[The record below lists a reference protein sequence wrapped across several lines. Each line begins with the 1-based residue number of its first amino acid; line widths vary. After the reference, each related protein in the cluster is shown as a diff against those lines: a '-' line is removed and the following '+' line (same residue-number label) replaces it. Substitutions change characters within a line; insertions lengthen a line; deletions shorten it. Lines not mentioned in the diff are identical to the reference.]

1 MEKEIQIIQD
11 LFIPVLQKDKRFDV
25 SKCDNPFWKKILQE
39 FIDYQQDSKPFYAII
54 YGLELAE
61 PMKVIH
67 KLENL
72 QHSFLDQL
80 AEENVLGYSSE
91 SIVKLEQ
98 NNPFFKERVEFYKN
112 LEKAIILSERKRIKS
127 ELPSMYDKYSLEL
140 DEKQLTQT
148 IANRERKA
156 LRDKMKL
163 WDKELLAEK
172 EEEQVIE
179 LSANKT
185 ITKTFPLMSY
195 IKYALAACLVIGLGF
210 WFELYINTTKIQTFG
225 SSDRDTENVE
235 NYEIEDSNSLE
246 LPNPVLVDA
255 TNVSKDTNALVNE
268 GMGYTSSNNKIKLV
282 SINNTERIVSIKNA
296 IDTYQ
301 KFIQKELL
309 KNSGADPKNKKI
321 RIEVEKNIDSLAKEL
336 TELQKKQNTYLFD
349 GKKLTLYDIPS
360 DNITLLAF
368 ENKFYV
374 KNKNDFYVL
383 TVANEPQQFSK
394 VINDALKENLEK
406 ILFDNGKFE

>member
-11 LFIPVLQKDKRFDV
+11 LFIPVLQKDERFDA
-25 SKCDNPFWKKILQE
+25 SKCDNAFWEKILQE
-39 FIDYQQDSKPFYAII
+39 FIDYQQDSKPFYATV
-54 YGLELAE
+54 YSLELAE

-91 SIVKLEQ
+91 GIVKLEQ

-112 LEKAIILSERKRIKS
+112 LEKAIILSERKSIKS
-127 ELPSMYDKYSLEL
+127 ELPAMYDKYTFEL
-140 DEKQLTQT
+140 DEKQLAQA

-282 SINNTERIVSIKNA
+282 SINNTERIISIKNA
-296 IDTYQ
+296 IDAYQ
-301 KFIQKELL
+301 KFIQKEFLTI
-309 KNSGADPKNKKI
+309 SGADPKNKKI
-321 RIEVEKNIDSLAKEL
+321 RIEVEKKIDSLAKEL

-394 VINDALKENLEK
+394 VIDDALKENLEK

>member
-91 SIVKLEQ
+91 GIVKLEQ
-98 NNPFFKERVEFYKN
+98 NNPFFKERVQFYKN
-112 LEKAIILSERKRIKS
+112 LEKAIILSERKRMKS
-127 ELPSMYDKYSLEL
+127 ELPSMYDKYTFEL
-140 DEKQLTQT
+140 DEKQLAQA

-309 KNSGADPKNKKI
+309 KDSGADPKNKKI
-321 RIEVEKNIDSLAKEL
+321 RIEVEKKIDSLAKEL

>member
-91 SIVKLEQ
+91 GIVKLEQ
-98 NNPFFKERVEFYKN
+98 NNPFFKERVQFYKN
-112 LEKAIILSERKRIKS
+112 LEKAIILSERKRMKS
-127 ELPSMYDKYSLEL
+127 ELPSMYDKYTFEL
-140 DEKQLTQT
+140 DEKQLAQA

-309 KNSGADPKNKKI
+309 KDSGADPKNKKI
-321 RIEVEKNIDSLAKEL
+321 RIEVEKKIDSLAKEL

-394 VINDALKENLEK
+394 VIDDALKENLEK

>member
-11 LFIPVLQKDKRFDV
+11 LFIPVLQKDECFDAL
-25 SKCDNPFWKKILQE
+25 KCDNTFWEKILQE
-39 FIDYQQDSKPFYAII
+39 FIDYQQDSKPFYATI

-80 AEENVLGYSSE
+80 AEENVLGYSSV
-91 SIVKLEQ
+91 SIVKLEHD
-98 NNPFFKERVEFYKN
+98 NPFFNERVQFYKN

-127 ELPSMYDKYSLEL
+127 ELPSMYDKYSFEL
-140 DEKQLTQT
+140 DEKQLAQA

-179 LSANKT
+179 LSSNKT
-185 ITKTFPLMSY
+185 ITKTLPLMSY
-195 IKYALAACLVIGLGF
+195 IKFAIAACLVIGLGF

-225 SSDRDTENVE
+225 SSDRDAENVE
-235 NYEIEDSNSLE
+235 NHEIEDSNSLE

-255 TNVSKDTNALVNE
+255 TSISKVTEALVNE

-282 SINNTERIVSIKNA
+282 SINNTERIISIKNA
-296 IDTYQ
+296 IDAYQ

-309 KNSGADPKNKKI
+309 TDSGAAPKNKKI
-321 RIEVEKNIDSLAKEL
+321 RIEVEKKIDSLAKEL

-349 GKKLTLYDIPS
+349 GKILTLYDIPS

-374 KNKNDFYVL
+374 KKKNDFYVL
-383 TVANEPQQFSK
+383 TVANEPKQFSK
-394 VINDALKENLEK
+394 VIDDALKENLEK

>member
-11 LFIPVLQKDKRFDV
+11 LFIPVLQKDERFDA
-25 SKCDNPFWKKILQE
+25 SKCDNTFWEKILQE
-39 FIDYQQDSKPFYAII
+39 FIVYQQDSKPFYATI
-54 YGLELAE
+54 YSLELAE

-67 KLENL
+67 ELENL

-80 AEENVLGYSSE
+80 AEENVLGYSSV

-98 NNPFFKERVEFYKN
+98 NNPFFKERVQFYKN
-112 LEKAIILSERKRIKS
+112 LEKAIILSERKSIKS
-127 ELPSMYDKYSLEL
+127 ELSSMYDKYSFEL
-140 DEKQLTQT
+140 DEKQLAQA

-156 LRDKMKL
+156 LRDKMKF
-163 WDKELLAEK
+163 WDKELLALN

-179 LSANKT
+179 LSSNKT
-185 ITKTFPLMSY
+185 ITKTLPLMSY
-195 IKYALAACLVIGLGF
+195 IKYAIAACLVIGLGF
-210 WFELYINTTKIQTFG
+210 WFENSQNHKDVPVNKVVKNNIYK
-225 SSDRDTENVE
+225 
-235 NYEIEDSNSLE
+235 DSNSLE
-246 LPNPVLVDA
+246 PPKPVLVDA
-255 TNVSKDTNALVNE
+255 TNVSKFTEALVNE

-301 KFIQKELL
+301 KFIQKEFLTV
-309 KNSGADPKNKKI
+309 SGADPKNKKI

-374 KNKNDFYVL
+374 KKKNEFYVL
-383 TVANEPQQFSK
+383 TFADEPQQFSK
-394 VINDALKENLEK
+394 VIDDALKENLEK

>member
-1 MEKEIQIIQD
+1 M
-11 LFIPVLQKDKRFDV
+11 
-25 SKCDNPFWKKILQE
+25 
-39 FIDYQQDSKPFYAII
+39 
-54 YGLELAE
+54 
-61 PMKVIH
+61 
-67 KLENL
+67 
-72 QHSFLDQL
+72 
-80 AEENVLGYSSE
+80 GYSSE

-195 IKYALAACLVIGLGF
+195 IKYAIAACLVIGLGF
-210 WFELYINTTKIQTFG
+210 WFENNQNHKDVPVNKVVKNNIY
-225 SSDRDTENVE
+225 
-235 NYEIEDSNSLE
+235 EDSNSLE
-246 LPNPVLVDA
+246 PPKPVLVDA
-255 TNVSKDTNALVNE
+255 TSISKVIEALVNE
-268 GMGYTSSNNKIKLV
+268 GMGYTSSNNKIKVV
-282 SINNTERIVSIKNA
+282 SINNSERIVSIKNA
-296 IDTYQ
+296 IDAYQ
-301 KFIQKELL
+301 KFIQMELL
-309 KNSGADPKNKKI
+309 KDSGADPKNKKT
-321 RIEVEKNIDSLAKEL
+321 RIEVEKKIDSLAKEL

-394 VINDALKENLEK
+394 VIDDALKENLEK

>member
-11 LFIPVLQKDKRFDV
+11 LFIPVLQKDVRFDA
-25 SKCDNPFWKKILQE
+25 SKCDNTFWEEIVQE
-39 FIDYQQDSKPFYAII
+39 FIVYQQDSKPFYATI

-80 AEENVLGYSSE
+80 AEENVLGYSSV
-91 SIVKLEQ
+91 SIVKLEHD
-98 NNPFFKERVEFYKN
+98 NPFFNERVQFYKN

-127 ELPSMYDKYSLEL
+127 ELPSMYDKYSFEL
-140 DEKQLTQT
+140 DEKQLAQA

-179 LSANKT
+179 LYANKT
-185 ITKTFPLMSY
+185 ITKTLPLMPY
-195 IKYALAACLVIGLGF
+195 IKYAIAACLVIGLGF

-225 SSDRDTENVE
+225 SSDRDAENVE
-235 NYEIEDSNSLE
+235 NHEIEDSNSLE

-255 TNVSKDTNALVNE
+255 TSISKVTEALVNE

-282 SINNTERIVSIKNA
+282 SINNTERIISIKNA
-296 IDTYQ
+296 IDAYQ

-309 KNSGADPKNKKI
+309 TVSGADPKNKKI

-394 VINDALKENLEK
+394 VIDDALKENLEK

>member
-1 MEKEIQIIQD
+1 
-11 LFIPVLQKDKRFDV
+11 
-25 SKCDNPFWKKILQE
+25 
-39 FIDYQQDSKPFYAII
+39 
-54 YGLELAE
+54 
-61 PMKVIH
+61 MKVIH

-91 SIVKLEQ
+91 GIVKLEQ
-98 NNPFFKERVEFYKN
+98 NNPFFKERVQFYKN
-112 LEKAIILSERKRIKS
+112 LEKAIILSERKRMKS
-127 ELPSMYDKYSLEL
+127 ELPSMYDKYTFEL
-140 DEKQLTQT
+140 DEKQLAQA

-309 KNSGADPKNKKI
+309 KDSGADPKNKKI

-349 GKKLTLYDIPS
+349 GKILTIHDVPY
-360 DNITLLAF
+360 DNIMLLAF

>member
-91 SIVKLEQ
+91 GIVKLEQ
-98 NNPFFKERVEFYKN
+98 NNPFFKERVQFYKN
-112 LEKAIILSERKRIKS
+112 LEKAIILSERKRMKS
-127 ELPSMYDKYSLEL
+127 ELPSMYDKYTFEL
-140 DEKQLTQT
+140 DEKQLAQA

-309 KNSGADPKNKKI
+309 KDSGADPKNKKI

-349 GKKLTLYDIPS
+349 GKILTIHDVPY
-360 DNITLLAF
+360 DNIMLLAF

>member
-11 LFIPVLQKDKRFDV
+11 LFIPVLQKDECFDAL
-25 SKCDNPFWKKILQE
+25 KCDNTFWEKILHE
-39 FIDYQQDSKPFYAII
+39 FIDYQQDSKPFYATI

-112 LEKAIILSERKRIKS
+112 LEKAIILSERKSIKS
-127 ELPSMYDKYSLEL
+127 ELPAMYDKYTFEL
-140 DEKQLTQT
+140 DEKKLAQA
-148 IANRERKA
+148 IANREHKA

-163 WDKELLAEK
+163 WDKELLAVN

-179 LSANKT
+179 SSSNKT
-185 ITKTFPLMSY
+185 ITKTLPLMSY
-195 IKYALAACLVIGLGF
+195 IKYAIAACLVIGLGF
-210 WFELYINTTKIQTFG
+210 WFENNQNHKDVPVNKVVKNNIY
-225 SSDRDTENVE
+225 
-235 NYEIEDSNSLE
+235 EDSNSLE
-246 LPNPVLVDA
+246 PPKPVLVDA
-255 TNVSKDTNALVNE
+255 TSVSKFTEALVNE
-268 GMGYTSSNNKIKLV
+268 GMGFTSSNNKIKLV

-309 KNSGADPKNKKI
+309 KDSGADPKNKKI
-321 RIEVEKNIDSLAKEL
+321 RIEVEKKIDSLAKEL

-394 VINDALKENLEK
+394 VIDDALKENLEK

>member
-91 SIVKLEQ
+91 GIVKLEQ

-112 LEKAIILSERKRIKS
+112 LEKAIILSERKRMKS
-127 ELPSMYDKYSLEL
+127 ELPSMYDKYTFEL
-140 DEKQLTQT
+140 DEKQLAQA

-309 KNSGADPKNKKI
+309 KDSGADPKNKKI

>member
-11 LFIPVLQKDKRFDV
+11 LFIPVLQKDERFDA
-25 SKCDNPFWKKILQE
+25 SKCDNTFWEKILQE

-91 SIVKLEQ
+91 GIVKLEQ
-98 NNPFFKERVEFYKN
+98 NNPFFKERVQFYKN
-112 LEKAIILSERKRIKS
+112 LEKAIILSERKRMKS
-127 ELPSMYDKYSLEL
+127 ELPSMYDKYTFEL
-140 DEKQLTQT
+140 DEKQLAQA

-309 KNSGADPKNKKI
+309 KDSGADPKNKKI

>member
-91 SIVKLEQ
+91 GIVKLEQ
-98 NNPFFKERVEFYKN
+98 NNPFFKERVQFYKN
-112 LEKAIILSERKRIKS
+112 LEKAIILSERKRMKS
-127 ELPSMYDKYSLEL
+127 ELPSMYDKYTFEL
-140 DEKQLTQT
+140 DEKQLAQA

-309 KNSGADPKNKKI
+309 KDSGADPKNKKT
-321 RIEVEKNIDSLAKEL
+321 RIEVEKKIDSLAKEL

>member
-91 SIVKLEQ
+91 GIVKLEQ
-98 NNPFFKERVEFYKN
+98 NNPFFKERVQFYKN

-127 ELPSMYDKYSLEL
+127 ELPSMYDKYTFEL
-140 DEKQLTQT
+140 DEKQLAQA

-309 KNSGADPKNKKI
+309 KDSGADPKNKKI

-394 VINDALKENLEK
+394 VIDDALKENLEK

>member
-11 LFIPVLQKDKRFDV
+11 LFIPVLQKDERFDA
-25 SKCDNPFWKKILQE
+25 SKCDNAFWEKILQE

-80 AEENVLGYSSE
+80 AEENVLGYSSV
-91 SIVKLEQ
+91 SIVKLEHD
-98 NNPFFKERVEFYKN
+98 NPFFNERVQFYKN
-112 LEKAIILSERKRIKS
+112 LEKAIILSERKRMKS
-127 ELPSMYDKYSLEL
+127 ELPSMYDKYTFEL
-140 DEKQLTQT
+140 DEKQLAQA

-309 KNSGADPKNKKI
+309 KDSGADPKNKKI

-394 VINDALKENLEK
+394 VIDDALKENLEK

>member
-11 LFIPVLQKDKRFDV
+11 LFIPVLQKDERFDV
-25 SKCDNPFWKKILQE
+25 SKCDNTFWEKILQE
-39 FIDYQQDSKPFYAII
+39 FIVYQQDSKPFYATI
-54 YGLELAE
+54 YSLELAE

-91 SIVKLEQ
+91 GIVKLEQ
-98 NNPFFKERVEFYKN
+98 NNPFFKERVQFYKN

-127 ELPSMYDKYSLEL
+127 ELPSMYDKYSFEL
-140 DEKQLTQT
+140 DEKKLAQA
-148 IANRERKA
+148 IANREHKA

-185 ITKTFPLMSY
+185 ITKTLPLMSY
-195 IKYALAACLVIGLGF
+195 IKYAIAACLVIGLGF

-235 NYEIEDSNSLE
+235 NYD
-246 LPNPVLVDA
+246 
-255 TNVSKDTNALVNE
+255 
-268 GMGYTSSNNKIKLV
+268 
-282 SINNTERIVSIKNA
+282 
-296 IDTYQ
+296 
-301 KFIQKELL
+301 
-309 KNSGADPKNKKI
+309 
-321 RIEVEKNIDSLAKEL
+321 DSLFA
-336 TELQKKQNTYLFD
+336 
-349 GKKLTLYDIPS
+349 
-360 DNITLLAF
+360 
-368 ENKFYV
+368 
-374 KNKNDFYVL
+374 
-383 TVANEPQQFSK
+383 ANESGQY
-394 VINDALKENLEK
+394 VIADRKSVV
-406 ILFDNGKFE
+406 

>member
-112 LEKAIILSERKRIKS
+112 LEKAIILSERKRMKS
-127 ELPSMYDKYSLEL
+127 ELPSMYDKYTFEL
-140 DEKQLTQT
+140 DEKQLAQA

-309 KNSGADPKNKKI
+309 KDSGADPKNKKI

-349 GKKLTLYDIPS
+349 GKILTIHDVPY
-360 DNITLLAF
+360 DNIMLLAF

-394 VINDALKENLEK
+394 VIDDALKENLEK

>member
-91 SIVKLEQ
+91 GIVKLEQ
-98 NNPFFKERVEFYKN
+98 NNPFFKERVQFYKN
-112 LEKAIILSERKRIKS
+112 LEKAIILSERKRMKS
-127 ELPSMYDKYSLEL
+127 ELPSMYDKYTFEL
-140 DEKQLTQT
+140 DEKQLAQA

-309 KNSGADPKNKKI
+309 KDSGADPKNKKI
-321 RIEVEKNIDSLAKEL
+321 RIEVEKNIDSLEKEL

-349 GKKLTLYDIPS
+349 GKKLTIYDIPS

>member
-91 SIVKLEQ
+91 GIVKLEQ
-98 NNPFFKERVEFYKN
+98 NNPFFKERVQFYKN
-112 LEKAIILSERKRIKS
+112 LEKAIILSERKRMKS
-127 ELPSMYDKYSLEL
+127 ELPSMYDKYTFEL
-140 DEKQLTQT
+140 DEKQLAQA

-282 SINNTERIVSIKNA
+282 SINNTERIISIKNA

-309 KNSGADPKNKKI
+309 KDSGADPKNKKI

>member
-11 LFIPVLQKDKRFDV
+11 LFIPVLQKDERFDA
-25 SKCDNPFWKKILQE
+25 SKCDNAFWEKILQE
-39 FIDYQQDSKPFYAII
+39 FIDYQQDSKPFYATI
-54 YGLELAE
+54 YSLELAE

-91 SIVKLEQ
+91 GIVKLEQ
-98 NNPFFKERVEFYKN
+98 NNPFFKERVQFYKN

-127 ELPSMYDKYSLEL
+127 ELPSMYDKYSFEL
-140 DEKQLTQT
+140 DEKQLAQA

-309 KNSGADPKNKKI
+309 KDSGADPKNKKI

-394 VINDALKENLEK
+394 VIDDALKENLEK

>member
-1 MEKEIQIIQD
+1 MEKEIQILQD
-11 LFIPVLQKDKRFDV
+11 LFIPVLQKDERFDA
-25 SKCDNPFWKKILQE
+25 SKCDNAFWEKILQE

-91 SIVKLEQ
+91 GIVKLEQ
-98 NNPFFKERVEFYKN
+98 NNPFFKERVQFYKN
-112 LEKAIILSERKRIKS
+112 LEKAIILSERKRMKS
-127 ELPSMYDKYSLEL
+127 ELPSMYDKYTFEL
-140 DEKQLTQT
+140 DEKQLAQA

-309 KNSGADPKNKKI
+309 KDSGADPKNKKI
-321 RIEVEKNIDSLAKEL
+321 RIEVEKKIDSLAKEL

-394 VINDALKENLEK
+394 VIDDALKENLEK

>member
-1 MEKEIQIIQD
+1 MEKEIQILQD
-11 LFIPVLQKDKRFDV
+11 LFIPVLQKDERFDA
-25 SKCDNPFWKKILQE
+25 SKCDNTFWEKILQE
-39 FIDYQQDSKPFYAII
+39 FIVYQQDSKPFYATI
-54 YGLELAE
+54 YSLELAE

-309 KNSGADPKNKKI
+309 KDSGADPKNKKI

>member
-11 LFIPVLQKDKRFDV
+11 LFIPVLQKDVRFDA
-25 SKCDNPFWKKILQE
+25 SKCDNTFWEEIVQE
-39 FIDYQQDSKPFYAII
+39 FIVYQQDSKPFYATI

-80 AEENVLGYSSE
+80 AEENVLGYSSV
-91 SIVKLEQ
+91 SIVKLEHD
-98 NNPFFKERVEFYKN
+98 NPFFNERVQFYKN

-127 ELPSMYDKYSLEL
+127 ELPSMYDKYTFEL
-140 DEKQLTQT
+140 DEKQLAQA

-179 LSANKT
+179 LYANKT
-185 ITKTFPLMSY
+185 ITKTLPLMPY
-195 IKYALAACLVIGLGF
+195 IKYAIAACLVIGLGF

-296 IDTYQ
+296 IDAYQ

-309 KNSGADPKNKKI
+309 TVSGADPKNKKI

-383 TVANEPQQFSK
+383 TIANEPQQFSK
-394 VINDALKENLEK
+394 VIDDALKENLEK

>member
-11 LFIPVLQKDKRFDV
+11 LFIPVLQKDERFDA
-25 SKCDNPFWKKILQE
+25 SKCDNTFWGEIVQE
-39 FIDYQQDSKPFYAII
+39 FIVYQQDSKPFYATI
-54 YGLELAE
+54 YSLELAE

-91 SIVKLEQ
+91 GIVKLEQ
-98 NNPFFKERVEFYKN
+98 NNPFFKERVQFYKN

-309 KNSGADPKNKKI
+309 KDSGADPKNKKI
-321 RIEVEKNIDSLAKEL
+321 RIEVEKKIDSLAKEL

-394 VINDALKENLEK
+394 VIDDALKENLEK

>member
-11 LFIPVLQKDKRFDV
+11 LFIPVLQKDERFDA
-25 SKCDNPFWKKILQE
+25 SKCDNTFWGEIVQE

-91 SIVKLEQ
+91 GIVKLEQ
-98 NNPFFKERVEFYKN
+98 NNPFFKERVQFYKN
-112 LEKAIILSERKRIKS
+112 LEKAIILSERKRMKS
-127 ELPSMYDKYSLEL
+127 ELPSMYDKYTFEL
-140 DEKQLTQT
+140 DEKQLAQA

-309 KNSGADPKNKKI
+309 KDSGADPKNKKI

>member
-1 MEKEIQIIQD
+1 MEKEIQILQD
-11 LFIPVLQKDKRFDV
+11 LFIPVLQKDERFDA
-25 SKCDNPFWKKILQE
+25 SKCDNTFWEKILQE
-39 FIDYQQDSKPFYAII
+39 FIVYQQDSKPFYATI
-54 YGLELAE
+54 YSLELAE

-112 LEKAIILSERKRIKS
+112 LEKAIILSERKRMKS
-127 ELPSMYDKYSLEL
+127 ELPSMYDKYTFEL
-140 DEKQLTQT
+140 DEKQLAQA

-309 KNSGADPKNKKI
+309 TVSGADPKNKKI
-321 RIEVEKNIDSLAKEL
+321 RIEVEKKIDSLVKEL

-394 VINDALKENLEK
+394 VIDDALKENLEK

>member
-1 MEKEIQIIQD
+1 MEKEIQILQD
-11 LFIPVLQKDKRFDV
+11 LFIPVLQKDERFDA
-25 SKCDNPFWKKILQE
+25 SKCDNTFWEKILQE
-39 FIDYQQDSKPFYAII
+39 FIVYQQDSKPFYATI
-54 YGLELAE
+54 YSLELAE

-112 LEKAIILSERKRIKS
+112 LEKAIILSERKRMKS
-127 ELPSMYDKYSLEL
+127 ELPSMYDKYTFEL
-140 DEKQLTQT
+140 DEKQLAQA

-309 KNSGADPKNKKI
+309 KDSGADPKNKKI

-349 GKKLTLYDIPS
+349 GKILTIHDVPY
-360 DNITLLAF
+360 DNIMLLAF

-394 VINDALKENLEK
+394 VIDDALKENLEK

>member
-1 MEKEIQIIQD
+1 MEKEIQILQD
-11 LFIPVLQKDKRFDV
+11 LFIQVLQKDERFDA
-25 SKCDNPFWKKILQE
+25 SKCDNTFWEKILQE
-39 FIDYQQDSKPFYAII
+39 FIVYQQDSKPFYATI
-54 YGLELAE
+54 YSLELAE

-91 SIVKLEQ
+91 GIVKLEQ
-98 NNPFFKERVEFYKN
+98 NNPFFKERVQFYKN
-112 LEKAIILSERKRIKS
+112 LEKAIILSERKRMKS
-127 ELPSMYDKYSLEL
+127 ELPSMYDKYTFEL
-140 DEKQLTQT
+140 DEKQLAQA

-309 KNSGADPKNKKI
+309 KDSGADPKNKKI

>member
-11 LFIPVLQKDKRFDV
+11 LFIPVLQKDERFDA
-25 SKCDNPFWKKILQE
+25 SKCDNTFWEKILQE
-39 FIDYQQDSKPFYAII
+39 FIVYQQDSKPFYATI
-54 YGLELAE
+54 YSLGLAE

-91 SIVKLEQ
+91 GIVKLEQ
-98 NNPFFKERVEFYKN
+98 NNPFFKERVQFYKN
-112 LEKAIILSERKRIKS
+112 LEKAIILSERKRMKS
-127 ELPSMYDKYSLEL
+127 ELPSMYDKYTFEL
-140 DEKQLTQT
+140 DEKQLAQA

-309 KNSGADPKNKKI
+309 KDSGADPKNKKI

>member
-1 MEKEIQIIQD
+1 MEKEIQILQD
-11 LFIPVLQKDKRFDV
+11 LFIPVLQKDERFDA
-25 SKCDNPFWKKILQE
+25 SKCDNTFWEKILQE
-39 FIDYQQDSKPFYAII
+39 FIVYQQDSKPFYATI
-54 YGLELAE
+54 YSLELAE

-98 NNPFFKERVEFYKN
+98 NNPFFKERVQFYKN
-112 LEKAIILSERKRIKS
+112 LEKAIILSERKRMKS
-127 ELPSMYDKYSLEL
+127 ELPSMYDKYTFEL
-140 DEKQLTQT
+140 DEKQLAQA

-225 SSDRDTENVE
+225 SSDRDAENVE

-246 LPNPVLVDA
+246 LPNPDLVDA

-296 IDTYQ
+296 IDAYQ

-309 KNSGADPKNKKI
+309 TVSGADPKNKKI
-321 RIEVEKNIDSLAKEL
+321 RIEVEKKIDSLAKEL

>member
-91 SIVKLEQ
+91 GIVKLEQ
-98 NNPFFKERVEFYKN
+98 NNPFFKERVQFYKN

-127 ELPSMYDKYSLEL
+127 ELPSMYDKYTFEL
-140 DEKQLTQT
+140 DEKQLAQA

-309 KNSGADPKNKKI
+309 KDSGADPKNKKI

>member
-80 AEENVLGYSSE
+80 AEENVLGYSSV
-91 SIVKLEQ
+91 SIVKLEHD
-98 NNPFFKERVEFYKN
+98 NPFFNERVQFYKN

-127 ELPSMYDKYSLEL
+127 ELPSMYDKYSFEL
-140 DEKQLTQT
+140 DEKQLAQA

-246 LPNPVLVDA
+246 PPKPVLVDA
-255 TNVSKDTNALVNE
+255 TSISKVTEALVNE

-309 KNSGADPKNKKI
+309 KDSGADPKNKKI

-394 VINDALKENLEK
+394 VIDDALKENLEK